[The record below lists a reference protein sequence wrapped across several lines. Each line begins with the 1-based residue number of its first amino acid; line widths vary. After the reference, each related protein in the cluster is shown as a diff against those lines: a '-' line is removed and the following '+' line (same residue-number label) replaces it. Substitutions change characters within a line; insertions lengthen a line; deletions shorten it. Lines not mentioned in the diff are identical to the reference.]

1 MKKIIKI
8 LLTIIAFVII
18 IFILLMFRNSFASFF
33 SKITGNSS
41 TEVAEPI
48 FIMENTEK
56 KLLNDENT
64 EVEYYFNIKNFNSNG
79 NRSENDLKYYIEIQ
93 PIVDPSITFTLYKDG
108 TIVTLNN
115 QKTDYIE
122 LTKDNDVTHS
132 YKLKVKYEREKT
144 NSTIDIKE
152 NIYIKA
158 YAIQS

>member
-93 PIVDPSITFTLYKDG
+93 PIVDPSITFTL
-108 TIVTLNN
+108 
-115 QKTDYIE
+115 
-122 LTKDNDVTHS
+122 
-132 YKLKVKYEREKT
+132 
-144 NSTIDIKE
+144 
-152 NIYIKA
+152 
-158 YAIQS
+158 